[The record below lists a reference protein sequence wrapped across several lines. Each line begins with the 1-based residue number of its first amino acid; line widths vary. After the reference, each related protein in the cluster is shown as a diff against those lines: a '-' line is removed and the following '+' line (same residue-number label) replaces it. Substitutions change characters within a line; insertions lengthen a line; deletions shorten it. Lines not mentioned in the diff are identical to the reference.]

1 MRAHGG
7 HEGTI
12 VRAEL
17 FTKGNL
23 MFVRIL
29 HHEARFVVVDK
40 PSGLSVHKGWDA
52 SPDTVMRRLRSELRR
67 WVYPVHRLD
76 RGTSGLLVMALDPEC
91 AGWLSASFREGL
103 VLKEYLALVR
113 GTLHRADTIDHPLD
127 SHGEGERTM
136 AITDF
141 EPIAI
146 ARDRYTLVRVWP
158 RTGKRHQIRR
168 HMKHLS
174 RPLLGDTTYG
184 DGKEN
189 RALRQEV
196 ALMRLAL
203 HARRIA
209 FPHPISGETFEMEAP
224 LPDDLWKPLE
234 RLGFDMEMF
243 KACE

>member
-1 MRAHGG
+1 
-7 HEGTI
+7 
-12 VRAEL
+12 
-17 FTKGNL
+17 

-29 HHEARFVVVDK
+29 HLEERFVVVDK

-76 RGTSGLLVMALDPEC
+76 RGTSGVVVMALDPEC
-91 AGWLSASFREGL
+91 AGWLSASFREGI
-103 VLKEYLALVR
+103 VQKEYLALVR
-113 GTLHRADTIDHPLD
+113 GTLHEIGTIDHPLD
-127 SHGEGERTM
+127 SHVGGERAT
-136 AITDF
+136 AITEY

-146 ARDRYTLVRVWP
+146 ARNRYTLVRLRP

-189 RALRQEV
+189 RALREEV
-196 ALMRLAL
+196 GLGRLAL
-203 HARRIA
+203 HALRIA
-209 FPHPISGETFEMEAP
+209 FPHPISGENLDLGAP
-224 LPDDLWKPLE
+224 LPEDLRMPFE
-234 RLGFDMEMF
+234 RLGFDTTMLDEVLGENGR
-243 KACE
+243 KGNDGIQGLRTGD